1 MSGGLGSD
9 EEELRRKTESKHL
22 RLRRLTAEL
31 RSKDIELA
39 KLLEDKM
46 KIMNEMLQVVASGPD
61 HEHVPEQGSIN
72 SSGVQNDS
80 HVVDASDKLP
90 SLDLPQ
96 PDYLSL
102 VSYTILNTS
111 MFLSCK

>member
-61 HEHVPEQGSIN
+61 HEHVPEQGIN

-111 MFLSCK
+111 MFPSCK